1 MSGVAVRA
9 IGLLTGW
16 GRGVTA
22 LPPDARRAAEGRGVI
37 ALSPAPRTSDRLRR
51 ATRECLL
58 AVDAVDALLADGDLA
73 RGDIAGAGTALVY
86 VTAAAYGA
94 SNRAFVE
101 GGGGALHFPYTA
113 PSAVPAE
120 VAIEFGLHGPYAV
133 LIGGAAATIDAIDHA
148 SALLARGACER
159 AIVLAVETFADCA
172 DLLARGGVTGDS
184 PLVEAA
190 CAVLLVGSTTADPDP
205 GGGLGGSA
213 SCPPDSNS
221 IGAPPNSNTADKTGD
236 PTPGETLS
244 CGPLIALARARA
256 TGVDPV
262 EISGR
267 WRGRETTTTVGVAS

>member
-16 GRGVTA
+16 GPGVAA
-22 LPPDARRAAEGRGVI
+22 LPPDARQAAEGRGVI
-37 ALSPAPRTSDRLRR
+37 ALSPVPRTSDRLRR

-73 RGDIAGAGTALVY
+73 RSDLAGAGTALVY

-133 LIGGAAATIDAIDHA
+133 LIGGAAATIDAIAHA

-159 AIVLAVETFADCA
+159 AIVLAVETFTECA
-172 DLLARGGVTGDS
+172 DLLSRSGVAGDS

-190 CAVLLVGSTTADPDP
+190 CAVLLVGRSLIGI
-205 GGGLGGSA
+205 GGTR
-213 SCPPDSNS
+213 D
-221 IGAPPNSNTADKTGD
+221 APPKPPSGD
-236 PTPGETLS
+236 DAWGETLS
-244 CGPLIALARARA
+244 CSPLIALARARA
-256 TGVDPV
+256 SSVGQV